1 MLLLL
6 NFFWIFL
13 LQLPTRS
20 ANRFASAMRLPFL
33 KRERG
38 IGTLS
43 LSSFSLPKAGTT
55 RMARVR
61 TDAGYQ
67 SPGVLKRMALAV
79 AHAGLGKQR
88 STFIENLSMML
99 GAGLHVTNAL
109 ETLARESRGG
119 MRKLVRNILHD
130 VENGSALWRAMD
142 RQAFFTPYAIA
153 LIRIGEEAGNLSQ
166 NLQNLAEQDEKD
178 QAMRQKVKMAM
189 IYPTIV
195 IALTVIITVGLS
207 WFVLPQ
213 LVGVL
218 FALNVE
224 LPATTRAVIAV
235 SNFFTVH
242 GPTVVP
248 STLFGLFFIG
258 VLFKFTKLRYLGQW
272 IVLHIPGVKLL
283 IIQAS
288 IAQFGIIL
296 GSLLRAGVAPV
307 EALQSLTDVTSLLRY
322 QSFYRKLMEHIKIG
336 DSFAK
341 SFEEIRGSRK
351 ALPISVQ
358 QIVVTGERSGRL
370 SEVLLK
376 IADTY
381 QRKAEE
387 TAQKLPVILEPL
399 LLIFIAGLVA
409 IIAFSI
415 IMPIYSVVGNISGG

>member
-1 MLLLL
+1 M
-6 NFFWIFL
+6 
-13 LQLPTRS
+13 
-20 ANRFASAMRLPFL
+20 
-33 KRERG
+33 
-38 IGTLS
+38 
-43 LSSFSLPKAGTT
+43 
-55 RMARVR
+55 
-61 TDAGYQ
+61 TDAIDT
-67 SPGVLKRMALAV
+67 
-79 AHAGLGKQR
+79 LG
-88 STFIENLSMML
+88 
-99 GAGLHVTNAL
+99 
-109 ETLARESRGG
+109 RESRGG
-119 MRKLVRNILHD
+119 MRKLVRQILRD

-153 LIRIGEEAGNLSQ
+153 LIRIGEEAGNLAE
-166 NLQNLAEQDEKD
+166 NLRNLAEQDEKD

-189 IYPTIV
+189 IYPIIV
-195 IALTVIITVGLS
+195 IALTIIITVGLS

-248 STLFGLFFIG
+248 SALLIVCFIAI
-258 VLFKFTKLRYLGQW
+258 LFKFTKLRYLGQW

-283 IIQAS
+283 IEQAS
-288 IAQFGIIL
+288 TARFGIIL

-307 EALQSLTDVTSLLRY
+307 EALQSLAEVTSLLRY
-322 QSFYRKLMEHIKIG
+322 KSFYRKLTEHIRIG

-341 SFEEIRGSRK
+341 SFQEIRGSRK
-351 ALPISVQ
+351 VLPSSVQ
-358 QIVVTGERSGRL
+358 QIIVTGERSGRL

-376 IADTY
+376 IADIY
-381 QRKAEE
+381 QKKAEE
-387 TAQKLPVILEPL
+387 TAQKLPVILEPV

-415 IMPIYSVVGNISGG
+415 IMPIYSVVGNISGGR